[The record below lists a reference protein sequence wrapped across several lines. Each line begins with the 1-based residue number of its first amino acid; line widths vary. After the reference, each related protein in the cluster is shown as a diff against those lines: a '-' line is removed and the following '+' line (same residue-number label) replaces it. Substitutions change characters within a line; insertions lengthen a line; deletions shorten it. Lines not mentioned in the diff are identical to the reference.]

1 MGLVLGHGQVG
12 KGKVPRGKVHVLEQ
26 VLHGVEEQGF
36 VTYDRLNNIWVAML
50 GMVMLVTDASEHA
63 GLLSTAGLDS
73 RMPGTNAVGHVVWHD
88 IGGCHGR
95 AG

>member
-1 MGLVLGHGQVG
+1 MCLVLGHGQVG
-12 KGKVPRGKVHVLEQ
+12 EGKVPRGKVHVLEQ

-36 VTYDRLNNIWVAML
+36 VTHNGLNNIWVAML

-63 GLLSTAGLDS
+63 ALLSTAGLDS
-73 RMPGTNAVGHVVWHD
+73 RMRGTNAVGHVVCHH
-88 IGGCHGR
+88 IGRCHGR